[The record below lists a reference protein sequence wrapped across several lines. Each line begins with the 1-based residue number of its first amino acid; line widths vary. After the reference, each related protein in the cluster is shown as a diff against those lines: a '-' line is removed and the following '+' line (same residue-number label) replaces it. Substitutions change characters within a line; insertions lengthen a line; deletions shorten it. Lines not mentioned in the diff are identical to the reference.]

1 MNRQSSSSSSEGE
14 IQNQAE
20 AANSSSTDP
29 DCISFFPPHPKE
41 PIIKIEN
48 LHKTYLIGT
57 QGVAALRGIS
67 VSVDKG
73 EFVCILGTSGS
84 GKTTLLNVMGTI
96 DKPTKG
102 HVTICGLSIKP
113 NTKDSL
119 LACLRLNKVAFVFQ
133 TFNLVSSMTA
143 LENVELPMLLK
154 GQLSRSEISKRALDL
169 LQKVGLG
176 DRVAHFPNQLSGGEQ
191 QRVTIARSL
200 SNDPQIL
207 LLDEPTGDLDTQN
220 TSMVIRTLLDLH
232 REGKTLIMVTH
243 DEGLRNYANK
253 VVRMLDGKVL
263 KVEEINEQER
273 EQAKATLL
281 SNEPQLRTGVNTV
294 LARNTPKTMYRKPS
308 DYPCLRSD

>member
-176 DRVAHFPNQLSGGEQ
+176 DRVTHFPNQLSGGEQ

>member
-20 AANSSSTDP
+20 GANSSSTDP
-29 DCISFFPPHPKE
+29 DCISFFPPRPKE

-113 NTKDSL
+113 STKDSL

-169 LQKVGLG
+169 LEKVGLG
-176 DRVAHFPNQLSGGEQ
+176 DRVTHFPNQLSGGEQ